1 MNDVAR
7 LSHLLRLQAANQGED
22 RQYFPA
28 IWKAAA
34 HRVSLTSLPSP
45 NERKIESVMGTI
57 PSQSIEQIAAAND
70 IVEVIGSY
78 FPLKRAGA
86 NFKALCPFHQEKT
99 PSFHVSPQRQTFH
112 CFGCGVGG
120 SVFRFVMDYEHV
132 DFPSAVRKL
141 AARVGITLI
150 EERAPSGAEDRQHET
165 RRTLLQLHGEAAA
178 WFHENLIKKEFAEP
192 ARKYLKQRGITAE
205 IAKRWHLGYAPD
217 EWDAFGSWAREH
229 GYETRDLIASGLVK
243 TKDDAERAA
252 DETSNA
258 KRTSYDRFRG
268 RIMFPIH
275 NDVGE
280 VIAFSGR
287 LLKDEEGAAKY
298 LNSPE
303 TPLFRKGNVLFGLH
317 KSKRALIEAN
327 SAIVCEGQIDL
338 ISLFE
343 AGITNVVAPQGTA
356 FTENQARILKRFVD
370 EVVLCFDSDTAGA
383 KAAERSL
390 DALLQNDLIVRV
402 VELPRGEDPDSLV
415 RREGKEKF
423 ENRVTSAQDFFDYW
437 IEREMQ
443 ATDVSSLGA
452 KLQLARRLA
461 ETISRVHDSLMRGE
475 VVNKASARLGVSPA
489 DFGTLLSTRP
499 RGTASSEAPE
509 SAHAQAGPRPR
520 HDIAMLCLLALR
532 DEAARSFLLA
542 QNWRETLEQVPDA
555 EILIRI
561 LQSELHPDDPASLSA
576 FMASLS
582 PGEEAL
588 VSAWLLQKVPADAET
603 MVEKWWL
610 GIRHAMLRRR
620 LAAAQNRI
628 KLPELSTGDI
638 VNLQKQILDLTHE
651 LHQLPKLSSATK
663 IDS

>member
-1 MNDVAR
+1 
-7 LSHLLRLQAANQGED
+7 
-22 RQYFPA
+22 
-28 IWKAAA
+28 
-34 HRVSLTSLPSP
+34 
-45 NERKIESVMGTI
+45 MGTI
-57 PSQSIEQIAAAND
+57 PSETIEQIAAAND

-99 PSFHVSPQRQTFH
+99 PSFMVSPSRQTFH

-141 AARVGITLI
+141 AARSGITI
-150 EERAPSGAEDRQHET
+150 VEKRAAADEERQYET
-165 RRTLLQLHGEAAA
+165 RRTLLKLHAEAAE
-178 WFHENLIKKEFAEP
+178 WFHENLVRREVGEP
-192 ARKYLKQRGITAE
+192 ARKYLRKRGITAE
-205 IAKRWHLGYAPD
+205 VAKRWQLGYAPD
-217 EWDAFGSWAREH
+217 EWDAFGSWARSQ
-229 GYETRDLIASGLVK
+229 GYDVRDLIASGLVK
-243 TKDDAERAA
+243 TKDEA
-252 DETSNA
+252 DSTQSQTSNL
-258 KRTSYDRFRG
+258 KPQTSYDRFRG

-287 LLKDEEGAAKY
+287 LLKVEEGTAKY

-423 ENRVTSAQDFFDYW
+423 ESRVASAQDFFDYW

-461 ETISRVHDSLMRGE
+461 ETISRVHDPLMRGE

-509 SAHAQAGPRPR
+509 SARAQAAPAPR

-532 DEAARSFLLA
+532 DEAARNFLLA

-561 LQSELHPDDPASLSA
+561 LQSDLHPDDPASLSV
-576 FMASLS
+576 FMATLS
-582 PGEEAL
+582 PAEEAL

-638 VNLQKQILDLTHE
+638 VNLQKQILDLTQE